1 MRASEL
7 TVAEQIRLLS
17 GSTFWLTEPLPE
29 HGIPGVMLSDGPHG
43 LRAQTG
49 EGEHL
54 GLLGS
59 IPSTCF
65 PPAVTIA
72 SSWDPELVRQ
82 IGEAVG
88 AEARA
93 LGVSVVLGPG
103 LNIKR
108 HPLCGRNSEYLS
120 EDPLLA
126 GHLAAAMVEGIQSQ
140 GVGACLKH
148 FAVNNQESHRFVVDA
163 VVDERTLREIYL
175 AGFEHAV
182 LTSRPRTVMAAYNL
196 VNGTYCCEHDYLL
209 NTVLRQE
216 WGFDGLVMSDWGA
229 TNDRVAGV
237 RAGMD
242 LEMPGNNGVFD
253 SAVAVAVDEGALSQK
268 ELATCAQRVLD
279 LVADSPAEPGSPA
292 DFDAHDALARRAAA
306 ESAVL
311 LTNDGLL
318 PLAGGESVAVIGA
331 FAEQPRYQ
339 GSGSSQVNPTRVTT
353 ALDAFAHRGVDV
365 TYAPGYDPVT
375 AGLDAR
381 LIDDAVAAAREADV
395 VVLMAGLTG
404 LYESEGFD
412 RDDLN
417 LPRQHERLI
426 SSVCE
431 ANPRTVVVLS
441 NGAPVV
447 MPWVDEPAAILES
460 YLGGQASGGAVVDVL
475 YGDVEPAGRL
485 AETFPM
491 KRTDVASDPYFP
503 GDPHQVEYR
512 EGLSVG
518 YRHFTSAGI
527 KPLFPFG
534 HGLGYSQFELG
545 APVGESELAAESD
558 LTLTIPVH
566 NVGQRDGSTVV
577 QVYLRDRTGR
587 VSRPR
592 RELAGF
598 AKVRLAA
605 GQSTEVSVVVPA
617 RAFAF
622 YDVDSAGWLIPDGD
636 FEVEVG
642 LSSGDIAHIHP
653 VRVTGGFK
661 GKKGR
666 DPLIAASDQRFA
678 RRLGRSIPT
687 PRPVKP
693 YSRVSTIG
701 EVARTPV
708 GLALRSAV
716 LRLSGFHGETDPVT
730 AKMVKRSVDEMPLR
744 AIALLGEGR
753 VRLGMIDGL
762 VDVLNRRPGRAA
774 GRIARGLRGLLPGG

>member
-1 MRASEL
+1 MHASDL
-7 TVAEQIRLLS
+7 SLAEQIRLLS

-29 HGIPGVMLSDGPHG
+29 HGVPAIMLSDGPHG
-43 LRAQTG
+43 LRAQSG

-59 IPSTCF
+59 IPATCF

-72 SSWDPELVRQ
+72 SSWDPDLVRQ
-82 IGEAVG
+82 IGVAVG

-108 HPLCGRNSEYLS
+108 HPLCGRNFEYLS

-126 GHLAAAMVEGIQSQ
+126 GHLATAMVQGIQSE

-182 LTSRPRTVMAAYNL
+182 RESRPRTVMAAYNL

-209 NTVLRQE
+209 GRVLRDE
-216 WGFDGLVMSDWGA
+216 WGFEGLVMSDWGA
-229 TNDRVAGV
+229 TNDRVAGI

-242 LEMPGNNGVFD
+242 LEMPGNDGVFD
-253 SAVAVAVDEGALSQK
+253 DSVAAAVAAGT
-268 ELATCAQRVLD
+268 LATHDVEVCAQRILD
-279 LVADSPAEPGSPA
+279 LVADSPAEPGPPA
-292 DFDAHDALARRAAA
+292 DLDAHDALARRAAA
-306 ESAVL
+306 ESSVL

-318 PLAGGESVAVIGA
+318 PLRGGESIAVIGA
-331 FAEQPRYQ
+331 FAETPRYQ

-353 ALDAFAHRGVDV
+353 ALDGFAERGIEVS
-365 TYAPGYDPVT
+365 YAPGYDPVT

-381 LIDDAVAAAREADV
+381 LIDEAVAVARDADV

-417 LPRQHERLI
+417 LPRQHDRLI
-426 SSVCE
+426 SAVCE
-431 ANPRTVVVLS
+431 VNPRTVVVLS

-447 MPWVDEPAAILES
+447 MPWVDQPAAILES
-460 YLGGQASGGAVVDVL
+460 YLGGQASGGALVDVL
-475 YGDVEPAGRL
+475 YGDVEPGGRL
-485 AETFPM
+485 AETFPV
-491 KRTDVASDPYFP
+491 KRTDVGSDPYFP

-527 KPLFPFG
+527 RPLFPFG
-534 HGLGYSQFELG
+534 HGLGYSDFEVG
-545 APVGESELAAESD
+545 APKGASQVRAGDDLELAIGVRNIGE
-558 LTLTIPVH
+558 
-566 NVGQRDGSTVV
+566 RDGSTVV

-587 VSRPR
+587 VARPR
-592 RELAGF
+592 RSLCGF
-598 AKVRLAA
+598 AKVRLGA
-605 GQSTEVSVVVPA
+605 GDRTTVSVSVPA

-622 YDVDSAGWLIPDGD
+622 FDVDSHDWLIPAGD
-636 FEVEVG
+636 YELEVG
-642 LSSGDIAHIHP
+642 LSSGNILHTHP
-653 VRVTGGFK
+653 VTVTGGFT
-661 GKKGR
+661 GKKSR
-666 DPLIAASDQRFA
+666 EALIAASDKAFA
-678 RRLGRSIPT
+678 RRLGHAIPD
-687 PRPVKP
+687 PRPVRP
-693 YSRVSTIG
+693 YTRVSTIG
-701 EVARTPV
+701 EIARNPV
-708 GLALRSAV
+708 GLLVRSAV
-716 LRLSGFHGETDPVT
+716 LRFSGFHGETDPVT
-730 AKMVKRSVDEMPLR
+730 AKMITRSVDEMPLR
-744 AIALLGEGR
+744 AIALLGAGR
-753 VRLGMIDGL
+753 VNLGMIDGL
-762 VDVLNRRPGRAA
+762 IDVLNRQPGRLMGRVGRGFA
-774 GRIARGLRGLLPGG
+774 GLLRGR

>member
-1 MRASEL
+1 MHASEL
-7 TVAEQIRLLS
+7 SLEEQIRLLS

-29 HGIPGVMLSDGPHG
+29 RGVPGVMLSDGPHG

-59 IPSTCF
+59 VPATCF

-72 SSWDPELVRQ
+72 SSWDPDLVTQ
-82 IGEAVG
+82 IGAAVG

-108 HPLCGRNSEYLS
+108 HPLCGRNFEYLS

-163 VVDERTLREIYL
+163 IVDERTLREIYL
-175 AGFEHAV
+175 SAFEHAV
-182 LTSRPRTVMAAYNL
+182 RTSRPRTVMAAYNL

-209 NTVLRQE
+209 QTILREE

-253 SAVAVAVDEGALSQK
+253 GAVAAAVADGSLSG
-268 ELATCAQRVLD
+268 EHLAMCAQRVLD
-279 LVADSPAEPGSPA
+279 LSADVPAEPGEPA

-306 ESAVL
+306 ESSVL
-311 LTNDGLL
+311 LTNNGVL
-318 PLAGGESVAVIGA
+318 PLVGSESVAVIGA
-331 FAEQPRYQ
+331 FAEKPRYQ
-339 GSGSSQVNPTRVTT
+339 GSGSSQVNPTRLTT
-353 ALDAFAHRGVDV
+353 ALEGFAQRGIDV
-365 TYAPGYDPVT
+365 SYAPGYDPVS

-381 LIDDAVAAAREADV
+381 LIDDAVAVAREADV
-395 VVLMAGLTG
+395 VVLMVGLTG

-426 SSVCE
+426 SAVCE
-431 ANPRTVVVLS
+431 VNPRTVVVLS

-460 YLGGQASGGAVVDVL
+460 YLGGQAGGGALVDVL
-475 YGDVEPAGRL
+475 YGEVEPAGRL
-485 AETFPM
+485 AETFPV
-491 KRTDVASDPYFP
+491 KRTDVASDPFFP
-503 GDPHQVEYR
+503 GTPHQVEYR
-512 EGLSVG
+512 EGLAVG

-527 KPLFPFG
+527 KPLFAFG
-534 HGLGYSQFELG
+534 HGLGYSQFDLG
-545 APVGESELAAESD
+545 APVGASELPAGED
-558 LTLTIPVH
+558 LALTIPVR
-566 NVGQRDGSTVV
+566 NIGERDGSTVV

-587 VSRPR
+587 VARPR
-592 RELAGF
+592 RELGAF

-605 GQSTEVSVVVPA
+605 GASADVSVVIPA

-622 YDVDSAGWLIPDGD
+622 YDVDSALWLTPEGD
-636 FEVEVG
+636 FEIEVG
-642 LSSGDIAHIHP
+642 LSSVNITHIHQ
-653 VRVTGGFK
+653 VRVSGGFR

-666 DPLIAASDQRFA
+666 APLIAASDEKFA
-678 RRLGRSIPT
+678 RRLGRPIPS
-687 PRPVKP
+687 PRPVTP

-701 EVARTPV
+701 EVARNPI
-708 GLALRSAV
+708 GLLLRSAV

-730 AKMVKRSVDEMPLR
+730 AKMVARSVDEMPLR

-762 VDVLNRRPGRAA
+762 VDILNRRPGRFA
-774 GRIARGLRGLLPGG
+774 GRIGRGLRGVLPGG

>member
-7 TVAEQIRLLS
+7 TLAEQIRLLS

-29 HGIPGVMLSDGPHG
+29 HDVPGIMLSDGPHG
-43 LRAQTG
+43 LRAQSG

-59 IPSTCF
+59 IPATCF

-72 SSWDPELVRQ
+72 SSWDPDLVRQ
-82 IGEAVG
+82 IGAAVG

-108 HPLCGRNSEYLS
+108 HPLCGRNFEYLS

-126 GHLAAAMVEGIQSQ
+126 GQLAAAMVQGIQSE

-182 LTSRPRTVMAAYNL
+182 RESRPRTVMAAYNL
-196 VNGTYCCEHDYLL
+196 VNGTYCCEHDHLL
-209 NTVLRQE
+209 GTVLREQ

-229 TNDRVAGV
+229 TNDRVAGI

-242 LEMPGNNGVFD
+242 LEMPGNDGVFD
-253 SAVAVAVDEGALSQK
+253 DSVAAAVADGG
-268 ELATCAQRVLD
+268 LATQQIEACVQRVLD
-279 LVADSPAEPGSPA
+279 LVADSPAEPGPPA
-292 DFDAHDALARRAAA
+292 DLEANNALARRAAA
-306 ESAVL
+306 ESSVL

-318 PLAGGESVAVIGA
+318 PLRGDESVAVIGA
-331 FAEQPRYQ
+331 FAETPRYQ
-339 GSGSSQVNPTRVTT
+339 GSGSSQVNPTRLTT
-353 ALDAFAHRGVDV
+353 ALDAFAERGVDV
-365 TYAPGYDPVT
+365 SYAPGYDPVT

-381 LIDDAVAAAREADV
+381 LIDEAVAVARDADV
-395 VVLMAGLTG
+395 VVLMVGLTG

-426 SSVCE
+426 TAVCE
-431 ANPRTVVVLS
+431 VNPRTVVVLS

-447 MPWVDEPAAILES
+447 MPWVEQPAAILES
-460 YLGGQASGGAVVDVL
+460 YLGGQAGGGALVDVL

-485 AETFPM
+485 AETFPV

-503 GDPHQVEYR
+503 GEPHQVEYR

-518 YRHFTSAGI
+518 YRHFTSAGVR
-527 KPLFPFG
+527 PLFPFG
-534 HGLGYSQFELG
+534 HGLGYSEFEVG
-545 APVGESELAAESD
+545 ATEGSSRLRAGED
-558 LTLTIPVH
+558 LSITIPVR
-566 NVGQRDGSTVV
+566 NIGERDGSTVV

-592 RELAGF
+592 RALAGF
-598 AKVRLAA
+598 AKVRL
-605 GQSTEVSVVVPA
+605 GSGRTGRVDVTVPA
-617 RAFAF
+617 RSFAF
-622 YDVDSAGWLIPDGD
+622 YDVDSQDWLIPAGD
-636 FEVEVG
+636 YEIEIG
-642 LSSGDIAHIHP
+642 LSSGNILHTH
-653 VRVTGGFK
+653 RLTVTGGFQ
-661 GKKGR
+661 GKKSR
-666 DPLIAASDQRFA
+666 EALIAASDKAFA
-678 RRLGRSIPT
+678 RRLGHAIPQ

-701 EVARTPV
+701 EVARNPV
-708 GLALRSAV
+708 GLLVRSAV
-716 LRLSGFHGETDPVT
+716 LRFSGFYGETDPVT
-730 AKMVKRSVDEMPLR
+730 AKMITRSVDEMPLR
-744 AIALLGEGR
+744 AIALLGAGR
-753 VRLGMIDGL
+753 VNLGMIDGL
-762 VDVLNRRPGRAA
+762 IDVLNRQPGRLV
-774 GRIARGLRGLLPGG
+774 GRVGRGVRGLLSGR